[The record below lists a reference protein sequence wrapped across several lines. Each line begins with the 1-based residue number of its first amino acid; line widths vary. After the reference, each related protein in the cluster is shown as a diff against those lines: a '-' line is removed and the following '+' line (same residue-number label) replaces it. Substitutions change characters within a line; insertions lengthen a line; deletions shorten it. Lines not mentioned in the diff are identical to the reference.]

1 MILGENRV
9 MNDGPKKKK
18 GESEKAAP
26 GKMNDLHLDSRYNMI
41 ELYNE
46 TVITGHF
53 ISKFETFQSEPAM
66 ASIPGVA
73 PKPRPLDPCDHGPT
87 MNLPVVCHLSCA
99 LYIRPGHPKQ
109 DTN

>member
-1 MILGENRV
+1 
-9 MNDGPKKKK
+9 
-18 GESEKAAP
+18 
-26 GKMNDLHLDSRYNMI
+26 MNDLHLDSRYNMI

-66 ASIPGVA
+66 ASIPGV
-73 PKPRPLDPCDHGPT
+73 
-87 MNLPVVCHLSCA
+87 VCHLSCA